1 MFFYVKQPTPSHS
14 ERTVFMVNIDA
25 VKDKT
30 DLLKQLQSG
39 FDLPDYFGH
48 NWDALEDCLTDLNWV
63 AEKEVWLIHNAQL
76 ALEDHELETYLSIL
90 KDVGKHW
97 QQNEAH
103 NFTVILPSSLEGKLP
118 ELL

>member
-1 MFFYVKQPTPSHS
+1 MFLFNKHNIPSFE
-14 ERTVFMVNIDA
+14 ERTVFMVNIEA

-48 NWDALEDCLTDLNWV
+48 NWDALEDCLTDLSWI
-63 AEKEVWLIHNAQL
+63 AQKEVWLIHNAEL
-76 ALEDHELETYLSIL
+76 ALEDHELEAYLSIL
-90 KDVGKHW
+90 KDVGEHW
-97 QQNEAH
+97 QQNETH

-118 ELL
+118 ELF